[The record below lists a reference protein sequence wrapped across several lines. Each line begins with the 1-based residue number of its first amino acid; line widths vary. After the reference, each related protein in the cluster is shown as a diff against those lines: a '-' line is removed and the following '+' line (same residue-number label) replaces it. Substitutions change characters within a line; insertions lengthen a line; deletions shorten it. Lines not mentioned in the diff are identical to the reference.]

1 MLISAIVK
9 GQQIMANFRNI
20 EKTAQVQCFIIH
32 ILAWTPP
39 PPLPHMKQAFADGA
53 IVFQYE

>member
-1 MLISAIVK
+1 MFYYTYTSLDAPP
-9 GQQIMANFRNI
+9 
-20 EKTAQVQCFIIH
+20 
-32 ILAWTPP
+32 PP

>member
-1 MLISAIVK
+1 MFYYTYTSLDA
-9 GQQIMANFRNI
+9 
-20 EKTAQVQCFIIH
+20 
-32 ILAWTPP
+32 P